1 MGSNYGEKDNAWICA
16 MNNCLGSVYSGVLK
30 AAVELNLFDI
40 IAKASVVGVSASDI
54 ATQLPTQHPEL
65 AGRLDRMLCLL
76 ASNSLLICSTRTN
89 QHGNIERFYQVS
101 PAGKY
106 FVKDEING
114 SLAFQPILRN
124 HLVIVEALINFKE
137 VLLDFDKGLFEKVH
151 GVPFYEYIQSDPTL
165 SNVFNKA
172 MSNSSLIMMNKIL
185 ETYEGFE
192 EISLLVDVGGGI
204 GQNLNMI
211 ISKYPSINGIN
222 FDLPHAIR
230 KAPIHP
236 GIKHVEG
243 DMFKSVPKGDAI
255 LLKVVLHNWSDEECI
270 KILSNCYEALPQ
282 NGKVIVVDCIVPEE
296 IHSTDVDKILT
307 GLDNMMLLND
317 GSERTE
323 KQFENLC
330 KHSGFSHFH
339 VATRVLSTLS
349 VIEFRK

>member
-1 MGSNYGEKDNAWICA
+1 
-16 MNNCLGSVYSGVLK
+16 
-30 AAVELNLFDI
+30 
-40 IAKASVVGVSASDI
+40 
-54 ATQLPTQHPEL
+54 
-65 AGRLDRMLCLL
+65 
-76 ASNSLLICSTRTN
+76 
-89 QHGNIERFYQVS
+89 
-101 PAGKY
+101 
-106 FVKDEING
+106 
-114 SLAFQPILRN
+114 
-124 HLVIVEALINFKE
+124 
-137 VLLDFDKGLFEKVH
+137 
-151 GVPFYEYIQSDPTL
+151 
-165 SNVFNKA
+165 
-172 MSNSSLIMMNKIL
+172 MSNLSLITMNKIL

-192 EISLLVDVGGGI
+192 EMSLLVDVGGGI

-230 KAPIHP
+230 KAPIYP

-282 NGKVIVVDCIVPEE
+282 NGKVIVVEYIVPEE
-296 IHSTDVDKILT
+296 IHSTDVDKIVT
-307 GLDNMMLLND
+307 GFDNMMLLIND

-339 VATRVLSTLS
+339 VATHVLSTLS